1 MTQARS
7 GRRPR
12 GSLTPEDVIAAAFDL
27 ARDVSL
33 SNLNMPKL
41 AKHLDVPVTSIYWHF
56 RKKEQLLDA
65 MLEDALSRYHSVTTY
80 VDGETWDDSLRTHF
94 RGMRRVFRENPVLC
108 DLVLMRV
115 GELSPE
121 ATRTAVQRIE
131 AVVDMLVR
139 AGFTLDDA
147 LEVYLALS
155 VHSRGSAMMEHLG
168 SRQADHSPA
177 MSTRAAD
184 IGELNAQALQQ
195 AVPSPVRVATLSL
208 LSSGTTPR
216 LLERANRGD
225 AVADMTFEFTLDAL
239 IDKVRALLTPP
250 REQT

>member
-1 MTQARS
+1 MAEVRAA
-7 GRRPR
+7 RRPR
-12 GSLTPEDVIAAAFDL
+12 GSLTPDDVIAAAFDL
-27 ARDVSL
+27 AADVTL
-33 SNLNMPKL
+33 ANLNMPKL

-65 MLEDALSRYHSVTTY
+65 MLEHALRGYHSVTTF
-80 VDGETWDDSLRTHF
+80 VDDESWEESLRSHF

-115 GELSPE
+115 GELGPD
-121 ATRTAVQRIE
+121 ATRTAVERIE
-131 AVVDMLVR
+131 TVVDMLVHN
-139 AGFTLDDA
+139 GFTLDDA
-147 LEVYLALS
+147 LEIYLALS

-177 MSTRAAD
+177 MSTRAANVS
-184 IGELNAQALQQ
+184 ELNAQALQQ

-216 LLERANRGD
+216 LLEQANRGD
-225 AVADMTFEFTLDAL
+225 VVADMTFEFTLDAL
-239 IDKVRALLTPP
+239 IDKARALLG
-250 REQT
+250 